1 MVMYI
6 YIKISTILPILMYVH
21 AGTRAEYSVHSAR
34 KESAGGNQDNRWP
47 INFSNLFPLSMY
59 IYIVLL
65 CTNNL
70 ISNE

>member
-1 MVMYI
+1 
-6 YIKISTILPILMYVH
+6 MYVH
-21 AGTRAEYSVHSAR
+21 VCIAGTRAEYSVHSAR

-59 IYIVLL
+59 MYIYIVLL